1 MIKFSV
7 VIPVYNKA
15 EFIENTLNSVFS
27 QTYPHYEVIAVND
40 GSTDGSLN
48 ILEKY
53 KAKGLSI
60 INQNNQ
66 GVSVARNVGIEHAQ
80 NEYIALID
88 ADDIWLSHHLEEH
101 AKSIKKFPDNPIF
114 TNHYEIKWSSNVI
127 KPAKFNLDES
137 DQNIRIIDDYFKA
150 SLKDNLIWTSAVCFK
165 RSVFE
170 SLGGFNPNYTTGQD
184 LDLWIKFALKFSVI
198 YNTKITMIYHKGIIN
213 SLSKNE
219 YNEVRYKLFSSYLKE
234 EQKNKGLS
242 LYLDQKRYGL
252 ALRTKAKNNFTL
264 FKKTYALINIE
275 ELNFKQKLLLNL
287 PALTLQP
294 LHHLRDYLMQ
304 KEWFLKL
311 TR

>member
-1 MIKFSV
+1 MLKFSV
-7 VIPVYNKA
+7 IIPVYNKA
-15 EFIENTLNSVFS
+15 EFLESTLDSVFS
-27 QTYPHYEVIAVND
+27 QTYPHFEVIAVND
-40 GSTDGSLN
+40 GSTDCSLK

-53 KAKGLSI
+53 KAKGLNI
-60 INQNNQ
+60 INKENQ
-66 GVSVARNVGIEHAQ
+66 GVSVARNIGIKDAQ

-88 ADDIWLSHHLEEH
+88 ADDIWLPHHLEEH

-114 TNHYEIKWSSNVI
+114 TNHYDIKWSSNII
-127 KPAKFNLDES
+127 KSAKFNLDES
-137 DQNIRIIDDYFKA
+137 DQSIRSIDDYFKA

-165 RSVFE
+165 RSLFQ

-184 LDLWIKFALKFSVI
+184 LDLWIKFALKFSVV
-198 YNTKITMIYHKGIIN
+198 YNPKTTMIYHKGIIN

-219 YNEVRYKLFSSYLKE
+219 YNEVRFKLFSSYLKE
-234 EQKNKGLS
+234 EHENNDLS

-252 ALRTKAKNNFTL
+252 ALRTKSKNNLEL
-264 FKKTYALINIE
+264 FRKTYALINID
-275 ELNFKQKLLLNL
+275 ELNFKQKSLLNL
-287 PALTLQP
+287 PVLILKP